1 MIIKYLSDNTFH
13 ISYDNAV
20 TLNIMADEDENLLAY
35 YFKNQKEILFKA
47 TTEDLIKLQNV
58 FSDINE
64 KIVNLSC
71 LPMYYE
77 VSFYIYL
84 SLKDFDNAC
93 KYLRSFKYCINKI
106 SLLKEKDEKSQIY
119 LEVLEK
125 HFQNCTTMINLHT
138 TYKEVGKK
146 DSLTKYFLSEDYEK
160 IEKELKIRMLIRQ
173 LKVTRNTVLSYFRNC
188 NY

>member
-1 MIIKYLSDNTFH
+1 MIIKHLSDCTFH
-13 ISYDNAV
+13 ISYENAV
-20 TLNIMADEDENLLAY
+20 ALNIMADEDENLLVY
-35 YFKNQKEILFKA
+35 YFKNRKEILFKT

-58 FSDINE
+58 LIDINE
-64 KIVNLSC
+64 KIVNFSS
-71 LPMYYE
+71 LPMYFE

-106 SLLKEKDEKSQIY
+106 SLLKEKDEKSQLY

-125 HFQNCTTMINLHT
+125 HFENCRAMINLYA
-138 TYKEVGKK
+138 TYKETGKK
-146 DSLTKYFLSEDYEK
+146 DSLTKYFLSENYER

-173 LKVTRNTVLSYFRNC
+173 LRVTRNTVLGYYRNY